1 MKKKLL
7 SLVLAG
13 AMVASTS
20 VSAFADSISDVQT
33 TQVTI
38 QEGSEEQDVNIGIT
52 GNVLDTDG
60 NKVPGTIS
68 VTVPTAT
75 NFSVDA
81 STGQLISPEMTI
93 TNNSDERLAVV
104 ASKFIDSNGQQ
115 QINVIKKTDFEGQ
128 GTGQPS
134 DNARGSVWLALNS
147 GTKIVGFTSENEGKI
162 YDYKYQSDAANS
174 EIGKISA
181 RGTMTLQLEGK
192 GGTNGGD
199 SSTPIKDT
207 FKLILK
213 IKRDRA

>member
-20 VSAFADSISDVQT
+20 VSAFADSISDVPT

-38 QEGSEEQDVNIGIT
+38 QEGSEEQDVTIGIT

-93 TNNSDERLAVV
+93 KNNSDERLAVV
-104 ASKFIDSNGQQ
+104 ASQFIDSNGQQ
-115 QINVIKKTDFEGQ
+115 QINVIKKTDFESQ
-128 GTGQPS
+128 GQPS
-134 DNARGSVWLALNS
+134 DNNRGNVWLALNS
-147 GTKIVGFTSENEGKI
+147 GTKIVGFTSDNEGEI
-162 YDYKYQSDAANS
+162 YDYKYQSSAAGS
-174 EIGKISA
+174 EIGKISE

-192 GGTNGGD
+192 GGTKGGD
-199 SSTPIKDT
+199 PNTPIKDT

-213 IKRDRA
+213 IKRDRT